1 MKVRA
6 FALTTSAL
14 VAVATFA
21 APASAGEYAGKINLG
36 AGYTWDDYDNGGEGF
51 DSNFSAIHG
60 SGSVNIP
67 YNDVVNLQLDVFSAA
82 SMDNHGDGA
91 ENYYGGSGLG
101 VHLNYRDAQGALG
114 VFGTLGR
121 ANDGASEDGDHVV
134 FAAGFEGQYFA
145 NEWTLRGQ
153 AGWLDSD
160 DRGEMFQ
167 QAGFIDLGAD
177 YYASGKLKL
186 SGSVGYMDGEKS
198 TGTYFTSAETNDAT
212 HWNWVLGAEYL
223 FGKSVP
229 VSTYVEYRGQ
239 NTEITD
245 GGDTAEIDTHAVNV
259 GVRFYFGGGDLMKA
273 DREGAGMTIQDI
285 ITRPRAEPNPG
296 SF

>member
-6 FALTTSAL
+6 IALTTSAL
-14 VAVATFA
+14 VAVAALA
-21 APASAGEYAGKINLG
+21 APASAGEYTGKINLG
-36 AGYTWDDYDNGGEGF
+36 AGYTWDNYDGGEGDDF
-51 DSNFSAIHG
+51 DNNFSAING

-67 YNDVVNLQLDVFSAA
+67 YNDVVNLQLDIFSAA
-82 SMDNHGDGA
+82 SMDNQGEGD

-121 ANDGASEDGDHVV
+121 ANDGATEDGDHVV
-134 FAAGFEGQYFA
+134 FAAGLEGQWFC

-153 AGWLDSD
+153 VGLLDSD
-160 DRGEMFQ
+160 DNSELIQ
-167 QAGFIDLGAD
+167 DAGFIDLGAD
-177 YYASGKLKL
+177 YYASSKLKL
-186 SGSVGYMDGEKS
+186 SGSVGYMDGATS
-198 TGTYFTSAETNDAT
+198 GTDDADDVT

-229 VSTYVEYRGQ
+229 VSTYLEYRGQ
-239 NTEITD
+239 TTELSD
-245 GGDTAEIDTHAVNV
+245 GGGTYTEIDTHAVNV
-259 GVRFYFGGGDLMKA
+259 GVRFYFGGSDLMKA
-273 DREGAGMTIQDI
+273 DRSGAGMTIQDI
-285 ITRPRAEPNPG
+285 ITRPRAEDV

>member
-6 FALTTSAL
+6 IALTTSAL
-14 VAVATFA
+14 VAVAALA
-21 APASAGEYAGKINLG
+21 APASAGDYVGKINLG
-36 AGYTWDDYDNGGEGF
+36 AGYTWDNYDGGEG
-51 DSNFSAIHG
+51 DVDNNFSAIYG

-82 SMDNHGDGA
+82 SMDNDGDGL
-91 ENYYGGSGLG
+91 ENSYGGSGLG

-121 ANDGASEDGDHVV
+121 ANDGGTTDEGHVV
-134 FAAGFEGQYFA
+134 FAAGIEGQYFC

-153 AGWLDSD
+153 VGLLDAD
-160 DRGEMFQ
+160 DNSQ
-167 QAGFIDLGAD
+167 LIQDAGFIDLGAD
-177 YYASGKLKL
+177 YYASSKLKL
-186 SGSVGYMDGEKS
+186 SGSVGYMDGATS
-198 TGTYFTSAETNDAT
+198 GTDDPDDVT

-229 VSTYVEYRGQ
+229 VSTYLEYRGQ
-239 NTEITD
+239 TTETSND
-245 GGDTAEIDTHAVNV
+245 GGTYNEVDTHAVNV
-259 GVRFYFGGGDLMKA
+259 GVRFYFGGSDLMKA
-273 DREGAGMTIQDI
+273 DRSGAGMTIQDI
-285 ITRPRAEPNPG
+285 ITRPRNDSV